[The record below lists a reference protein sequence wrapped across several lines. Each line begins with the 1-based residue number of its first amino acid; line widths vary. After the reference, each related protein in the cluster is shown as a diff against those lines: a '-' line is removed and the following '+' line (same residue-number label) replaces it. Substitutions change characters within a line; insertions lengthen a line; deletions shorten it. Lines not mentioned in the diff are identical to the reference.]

1 MPFSIAAAAIG
12 AGASIYASSK
22 ASKASKTGY
31 NYLSGANATAV
42 DAGNAATSASSQLL
56 GTEPMKEGTKNAYTN
71 YLNSTGY
78 NFQRQQGTA
87 AITGS
92 AAARGSLNSGATGK
106 ALEEFGQN
114 IAGGYFN
121 NYLNQLGNQSNRG
134 LTGAGQTGAAG
145 TAGGVAAGGQIQ
157 GGISSAGGQLAGGVG
172 QVFSNYMN
180 TPGGN
185 PQGYSTNYGAGGWQ
199 SN

>member
-1 MPFSIAAAAIG
+1 MQA
-12 AGASIYASSK
+12 
-22 ASKASKTGY
+22 
-31 NYLSGANATAV
+31 
-42 DAGNAATSASSQLL
+42 
-56 GTEPMKEGTKNAYTN
+56 GTKNAYTN

-92 AAARGSLNSGATGK
+92 AAARSSLNSGATGK

-114 IAGGYFN
+114 IGGGYFN

-145 TAGGVAAGGQIQ
+145 TTGGVAAGNQVQ
-157 GGISSAGGQLAGGVG
+157 GGISAAGGMLAGGVG
-172 QVFSNYMN
+172 QAFSNYMN

>member
-1 MPFSIAAAAIG
+1 MPWAVAAAAIG
-12 AGASIYASSK
+12 AGASLYSSSK
-22 ASKASKTGY
+22 AAKASKTGF
-31 NYLSGANATAV
+31 NYLSGANAPAV
-42 DAGNAATSASSQLL
+42 ASGNAATSATGQLL
-56 GTEPMKEGTKNAYTN
+56 GTEPMKEGTQNAYNN

-92 AAARGSLNSGATGK
+92 AAYRGSLNSGATGK
-106 ALEEFGQN
+106 QLEEFGQN
-114 IAGGYFN
+114 IGGGYFK
-121 NYLNQLGNQSNRG
+121 NYLNQLGDVSGRG
-134 LTGAGQTGAAG
+134 LTASGATGQAG
-145 TAGGVAAGGQIQ
+145 TTGGVAAGGQIQ
-157 GGISSAGGQLAGGVG
+157 SGGSAAGGMIAGGVG
-172 QVFSNYMN
+172 QAFSNYMN